1 MKKANKRQKAISLR
15 KRLKKQFC
23 LGRKYTT
30 TFKDIK
36 KYFKEFNTTIFNN
49 ELSPFGQIEV
59 KNLNREKCV
68 GQVVTLEWK
77 RKGTRLYKLEMEPS
91 YQSKKNFMETL
102 VHEMV
107 HLYQMQNKGNSGGH
121 NDMFWSFSPKVNFV
135 GLTL

>member
-1 MKKANKRQKAISLR
+1 MKKTSKKQMAISLR

-23 LGRKYTT
+23 LGRKYKT

-36 KYFKEFNTTIFNN
+36 KYFKEFNTTIFDN

-107 HLYQMQNKGNSGGH
+107 HLYQMQNKGNSGSH
-121 NDMFWSFSPKVNFV
+121 NDLFWSFSPKVNFV
-135 GLTL
+135 GLAL

>member
-36 KYFKEFNTTIFNN
+36 KYFKEFNTTIFDN

-59 KNLNREKCV
+59 KDLNRERCV
-68 GQVVTLEWK
+68 GQVVTIEWK

-107 HLYQMQNKGNSGGH
+107 HSYQMQNKGNSGGH
-121 NDMFWSFSPKVNFV
+121 NDMFWSFLPKVNFV